1 MKSMADAFDVLDKDI
16 DKKRGMGAIVCLY
29 DDKLYLK
36 EDLVVLPIEYI

>member
-16 DKKRGMGAIVCLY
+16 DKKRGMGCDCMSY